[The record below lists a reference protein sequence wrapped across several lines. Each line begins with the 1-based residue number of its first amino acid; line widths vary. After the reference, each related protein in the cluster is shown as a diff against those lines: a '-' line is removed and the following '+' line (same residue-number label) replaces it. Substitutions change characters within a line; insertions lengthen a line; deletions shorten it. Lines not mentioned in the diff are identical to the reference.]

1 MKSMELSHFD
11 RSYARNGK
19 IRWLCR
25 FLGLSRLLDL
35 KELRMVIDE
44 KLERISRRLGEE
56 VQPSDI
62 DQIVENYI
70 LAKANKRLSDLKIK
84 PYKVK
89 TKRNSPTRRLRS
101 KARLTD
107 PFAYEMSNFPIYK
120 EKQYRPKTNPSI
132 LVPGF
137 VPDGN
142 EAFFLL
148 RKIFLKLGSV
158 YYVNYPT
165 ERFSRE
171 ALFHQMYDMVRDING
186 RKFKKLGKRG
196 APFLVGT
203 SFGCSMILSFLR
215 WAVEN
220 GYSEDLKIK
229 GLVLI
234 SPVLCL
240 EDVVDLEMTRQ
251 KTLVGRAI
259 SQLVDVD
266 PDNPQ
271 AVEKA
276 MQKARNIFVK
286 MFTSGRD
293 RLNFS
298 AKDLIPVFAIE
309 DEVLNIFNLDVG
321 ANSGFFHRYLELKQQ
336 KPIEVEFL
344 SDIPTLVLFAEGEQD
359 VLTAKSPTLETL
371 SDINKLQAIF
381 PNGTVEYVYSQ
392 GSERKVTHSDL
403 IFQAKRFQEHL
414 VPWLQRMRS

>member
-1 MKSMELSHFD
+1 MELSHFE

-25 FLGLSRLLDL
+25 FLGISRLIDL
-35 KELRMVIDE
+35 KELRTFIDE
-44 KLERISRRLGEE
+44 KMARIARRMGED
-56 VQPSDI
+56 VDPQDVDKI
-62 DQIVENYI
+62 IENYI

-84 PYKVK
+84 PFKVK
-89 TKRNSPTRRLRS
+89 SKRNSPTRKLRS
-101 KARLTD
+101 KAQLTD
-107 PFAYEMSNFPIYK
+107 PFTYEMSDFPIFK
-120 EKQYRPKTNPSI
+120 ENQYRPKTNPSI

-148 RKIFLKLGSV
+148 RKIFLKMGSV

-165 ERFSRE
+165 QRFNRD
-171 ALFHQMYDMVRDING
+171 ALFHQIYDMIRDING

-196 APFLVGT
+196 EPFLVGT
-203 SFGCSMILSFLR
+203 SFGCCMILSFLR
-215 WAVEN
+215 WIYQN
-220 GYSEDLKIK
+220 GYAQHLNIK

-240 EDVVDLEMTRQ
+240 EDVVDLEMSRQ

-259 SQLVDVD
+259 AQLVDVD
-266 PDNPQ
+266 PEDPA
-271 AVEKA
+271 AVQKA
-276 MQKARNIFVK
+276 MEKARNIFVK

-321 ANSGFFHRYLELKQQ
+321 ANSGFFHRYLELQEQQ
-336 KPIEVEFL
+336 PLEEEFL

-359 VLTAKSPTLETL
+359 VLTPKSPTLHTL
-371 SDINKLQAIF
+371 SDIEKLSKIF

-414 VPWLQRMRS
+414 EPWLERMRS